1 MPVIVT
7 VDLPDL
13 AEAVGVLGLAST
25 PPTLDSA
32 AWRKLPPPAA
42 ALRLLDELG
51 GAAGQDQALV
61 VVHPPSRMDLQL
73 VLQSLAAVIGRQ
85 RVVDVPLGRTPLAAA
100 VAATFAD
107 VLIGE
112 GEVPLG
118 LVPELLRTVE
128 RQLSIA
134 ALMSGVGHLE
144 TPQPRLRQQVAG
156 YWPTTRAVVRR
167 GRSDRVRVVGRARSA
182 SALGRALAPADHRL
196 VVSVPS
202 SAPRWMREVVSSR
215 HDGSPTPVAVLTDE
229 ARTGAHWGTERLVEA
244 VGLAPRWRAV
254 VRTTIERLSER
265 TCSWCAQRVNHVD
278 ACDLCSDSSLVAAA
292 RPVGRPGTWPVR
304 SAPPASPPPAT
315 SAGGGG
321 VSGRVVHG
329 VAHGRETPDRRR
341 QRRRRGRR
349 RSRVGGRA
357 VEGGP
362 DGGTEDVVARGGVEE
377 HVEGTVADAVRVVRR
392 GDRVRVPEADQEE
405 ALAQER
411 RAGVLGLGEHVD
423 HHVDHHQDPVQEG
436 RAHDDSVQD
445 RVDVGVHR
453 DRARRQERVRGG
465 ERLRG
470 RGVVRV
476 VDRREGHRPRRE
488 RGGRRLTTG
497 RTVRARRG
505 EQPHVSP
512 PPQMA
517 GTSTQIRVSS
527 LRRAGSSRSLPA
539 MKPTAAS

>member
-13 AEAVGVLGLAST
+13 AEAAGVLGLDST

-32 AWRKLPPPAA
+32 AWKKLPPPAA

-51 GAAGQDQALV
+51 EAGGEDQALV

-107 VLIGE
+107 VLARE
-112 GEVPLG
+112 SEVPLG

-134 ALMSGVGHLE
+134 ALMNGVGHLE

-196 VVSVPS
+196 VVSLPS

-229 ARTGAHWGTERLVEA
+229 TRTGAHWGTERLVEA

-292 RPVGRPGTWPVR
+292 RPVGRPATPETPETPPGSASK
-304 SAPPASPPPAT
+304 SAPRTSSKTTPRSSGTTSATTSPKRTRGAAPAS
-315 SAGGGG
+315 
-321 VSGRVVHG
+321 SG
-329 VAHGRETPDRRR
+329 
-341 QRRRRGRR
+341 
-349 RSRVGGRA
+349 
-357 VEGGP
+357 
-362 DGGTEDVVARGGVEE
+362 
-377 HVEGTVADAVRVVRR
+377 
-392 GDRVRVPEADQEE
+392 
-405 ALAQER
+405 
-411 RAGVLGLGEHVD
+411 
-423 HHVDHHQDPVQEG
+423 
-436 RAHDDSVQD
+436 
-445 RVDVGVHR
+445 
-453 DRARRQERVRGG
+453 
-465 ERLRG
+465 
-470 RGVVRV
+470 
-476 VDRREGHRPRRE
+476 
-488 RGGRRLTTG
+488 TG
-497 RTVRARRG
+497 
-505 EQPHVSP
+505 S
-512 PPQMA
+512 
-517 GTSTQIRVSS
+517 TSTTARTRSEAAPGTAARKTPKPKTSTTSS
-527 LRRAGSSRSLPA
+527 SSQAAPTERSSAAAAEASSRAS
-539 MKPTAAS
+539 TAVTSTDRTEGATERAADDT